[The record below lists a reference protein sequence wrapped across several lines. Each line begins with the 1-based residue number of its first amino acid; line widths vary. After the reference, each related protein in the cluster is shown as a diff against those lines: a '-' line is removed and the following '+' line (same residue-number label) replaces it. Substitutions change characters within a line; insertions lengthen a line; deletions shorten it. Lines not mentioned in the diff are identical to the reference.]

1 MARAAIVVGAS
12 SGIGAAVARE
22 LGRQGC
28 RVALVA
34 RREEELRRV
43 ADAINGA
50 GATHDLA
57 RLYVH
62 DVTAYDEVPGLL
74 ERICRDLGGLDLI
87 VYAAGVMPRLAAD
100 EYTFDKDRRT
110 LEVNVLGAVAW
121 LVRHH

>member
-1 MARAAIVVGAS
+1 MARAETASTWKHAIVVGAS

-22 LGRQGC
+22 LGGRGC

-50 GATHDLA
+50 DATCGLA
-57 RLYVH
+57 GVYVH

-74 ERICRDLGGLDLI
+74 HRICWDLGGLDLI
-87 VYAAGVMPRLAAD
+87 VYAAGVMPRLAD
-100 EYTFDKDRRT
+100 EEYSLD
-110 LEVNVLGAVAW
+110 
-121 LVRHH
+121 